1 MSTHLFLLI
10 IFILE
15 ILYYVKARI
24 MSLSLLI
31 WVKGIMGQ
39 TYIMS
44 YYNKSFVDEEPASSQ
59 ELYYLQELHQN
70 LYNIDFL
77 IMYKDKK
84 KEHSLSIDLD
94 IFLGDYKFELFGGN
108 YFLNPLWNKLVFLR
122 KDFSNEGNFLQKR
135 ILQGIYVSFWN
146 YQNFFSLGTF
156 YLEDFSKG
164 IFFDNKNS
172 IFLYDFY
179 NKKYVFFNQFLYK
192 NLYSFINLSGEK
204 KDIYGY
210 SILDWNKDD
219 HHISFFVVRKNYWDH
234 YDFFT
239 DSYREK
245 NTSSSFYSNFNYK
258 NIFINNNINYFYK
271 GNVIFLKIQS
281 DFVVYNN
288 DKFSILAGINYLEKK
303 LQKEIKNDYRYN
315 INLLISDDLNYSFDI
330 EGNKETLIFK
340 FKAGMERKYSFYWGL
355 FYQHYNINIIEK
367 YFDFFNVAIDPYYN
381 QSYLIERTY
390 LGILLE
396 SLIKLKNIQFY
407 WNYNY
412 QIKFIQSTKKEI
424 HFIDIKFLAKF

>member
-1 MSTHLFLLI
+1 MSTNLFLLI

-15 ILYYVKARI
+15 ILYYVKIRI

-39 TYIMS
+39 SYIMS
-44 YYNKSFVDEEPASSQ
+44 YYNKNFVDEKLPSSP
-59 ELYYLQELHQN
+59 ELFYLQEFHQN
-70 LYNIDFL
+70 QYNIDYL
-77 IMYKDKK
+77 IMYKDK

-94 IFLGDYKFELFGGN
+94 IFWGSYKFKLFGGN
-108 YFLNPLWNKLVFLR
+108 YLLNPLWNKLVFLR
-122 KDFSNEGNFLQKR
+122 NDFSYEGDFLHKR

-146 YQNFFSLGTF
+146 YQNFFSYGTF

-164 IFFDNKNS
+164 IFLYNQNS

-179 NKKYVFFNQFLYK
+179 NKKYILFNKLLYK

-204 KDIYGY
+204 KNIYGY
-210 SILDWNKDD
+210 SIVDWNIDN
-219 HHISFFVVRKNYWDH
+219 HHIGFFVVRKNYWDQ

-245 NTSSSFYSNFNYK
+245 YTSSSFYTNFNYK
-258 NIFINNNINYFYK
+258 NKYINNNLNYFYK
-271 GNVIFLKIQS
+271 GNIIFLKIQS
-281 DFVVYNN
+281 DMIVYNN
-288 DKFSILAGINYLEKK
+288 DKFSILAGVNYLEKK

-315 INLLISDDLNYSFDI
+315 INLLISHDLNYSFDI

-340 FKAGMERKYSFYWGL
+340 FKVGMKRKYNFYLGL
-355 FYQHYNINIIEK
+355 FYQHYNINLIQK
-367 YFDFFNVAIDPYYN
+367 HFDFFDVAIDPYYN
-381 QSYLIERTY
+381 QNYLIERTY

-396 SLIKLKNIQFY
+396 SLIKLKKIQFY
-407 WNYNY
+407 CNYNY
-412 QIKFIQSTKKEI
+412 QIKFIQFNKKEV